1 MFSLKAIN
9 VLQVGTCIGA
19 TSILFAALSP
29 FFQTK
34 KEIVALLEE
43 PAVATQLGHHRAI
56 DSVSKHNSTYTIT
69 SNNCTL
75 TADIEYLP
83 SPRGWAGPAA
93 FVFKVGQLNCD

>member
-1 MFSLKAIN
+1 MKKLLIASI
-9 VLQVGTCIGA
+9 CIGA

-43 PAVATQLGHHRAI
+43 PEVAKQLGHHRSI

-69 SNNCTL
+69 SNSCTL

-93 FVFKVGQLNCD
+93 FVFKVGQLSCD